1 MQPDGYCTACRL
13 RRIDARFP
21 QEFREWISNLTR
33 LFLWKKAGYDVNQEP
48 LSYEDWNAL
57 AEITRY
63 YTVKD
68 AEAAAKMIGAGLR

>member
-1 MQPDGYCTACRL
+1 MQSDGYCTPCRL

-33 LFLWKKAGYDVNQEP
+33 LFLWRKAGYNLDSEP
-48 LSYEDWNAL
+48 LSFEDWAAL

-63 YTVKD
+63 YAVKD
-68 AEAAAKMIGAGLR
+68 AEAAAKMLGAGLP